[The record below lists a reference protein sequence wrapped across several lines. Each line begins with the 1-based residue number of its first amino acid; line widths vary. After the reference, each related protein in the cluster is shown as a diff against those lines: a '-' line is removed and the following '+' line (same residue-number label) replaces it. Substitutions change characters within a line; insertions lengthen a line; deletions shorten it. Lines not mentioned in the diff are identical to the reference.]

1 MKKIFGVLVLGFTLL
16 MLGACSSLNTAQFSL
31 DSDEEVLSF
40 SAISTSSLLINQM
53 EADALLS
60 NDNQN
65 VLLSQ
70 SFGYMS
76 EGETT
81 DPLNEGDP
89 VDEVDPVETSVENAE
104 KFLNLIELFAS
115 GKSALLVETEV
126 SDDVLYE
133 NMLTFSTIDML
144 GETVTYTLYY
154 NEKILTDDDNDD
166 TDDVEEQDEADDIDD
181 AEEQDEEDE
190 KEYAIEGIL
199 VYKDQTFEVYGEK
212 EIEDDEQEMK
222 FTAFI
227 DENNYV
233 TSKYELE
240 SDESKFYIEEV
251 KDGVL
256 YSETEIKIETED
268 DEQKI
273 ELKYILSEDEY
284 DYEFKFEVEDQRP
297 AIKVEYETYID
308 GISDD
313 GEMLIYIVLDE
324 VTGETTYEIAVDEDK
339 DGNDDH
345 TYEKDRDDDDDD
357 DEDDE
362 DDEDDDDEDD
372 LED

>member
-1 MKKIFGVLVLGFTLL
+1 MKKILGVLVLGFTLL

-81 DPLNEGDP
+81 DPLNEEDP

-166 TDDVEEQDEADDIDD
+166 TDDIEEQDEADDIDD
-181 AEEQDEEDE
+181 VEEQDEEDE

-273 ELKYILSEDEY
+273 ELKYILGEDEY

-297 AIKVEYETYID
+297 AIKVEYETYVD

-313 GEMLIYIVLDE
+313 GEMLIYIVVDE

-345 TYEKDRDDDDDD
+345 TYEKDRDDD
-357 DEDDE
+357 EDDE
-362 DDEDDDDEDD
+362 DDEDD